1 VVAPAT
7 TRDCC
12 PGRAWAHSSMSL
24 SRRPSCILPFLFL
37 AAALTG
43 QAEPAPASLLDAPL
57 AAWRRQLLELSFDAV
72 SAMPTVPHLKNRCRN
87 QEEVVQ
93 VCLQLGQELLAER
106 YIRQIAD
113 WRRGPCEADLAIH
126 LLERGAGELA
136 EPFLA
141 AARQSLE
148 KAGEDMQPW
157 RRDRLRAKLA
167 RAELLQG
174 REVEAKASLAGI
186 DPVQVAEFE
195 VELAKRSDEASFGAQ
210 LKALDRV
217 FEAGNFDAVRS
228 ALQVS
233 VALYE
238 RYHGKPEQQDAFA
251 ERALTG
257 YPKLPQLARLEV
269 LVQLVEAAL
278 RHDDPTA
285 AKRLLPKGDALV
297 AGSNWLPDDEF
308 PWRGRLAG
316 LWGRA
321 GANDQAQKAIAAAL
335 AKFDEERERM
345 PDIYRSR
352 CLRALAAASQHAG
365 DTKGALR
372 LSKSAAEEGVV
383 NPNSKPRAEDLAG
396 LCLMMAQ
403 EGIEPDAALLARLQT
418 IRKGLSQPW

>member
-1 VVAPAT
+1 MRLFRRSSLVFLISLSAGWLPGQQESAPA
-7 TRDCC
+7 
-12 PGRAWAHSSMSL
+12 A
-24 SRRPSCILPFLFL
+24 
-37 AAALTG
+37 
-43 QAEPAPASLLDAPL
+43 LLDAPL
-57 AAWRRQLLELSFDAV
+57 AAWRRQLLELAFDAV
-72 SAMPTVPHLKNRCRN
+72 SAMPTVPHQKNRCRN

-93 VCLQLGQELLAER
+93 ACLLLGQEQLAER
-106 YIRQIAD
+106 YLLRIED

-126 LLERGAGELA
+126 LLGRGAKELA
-136 EPFLA
+136 EPYLA

-167 RAELLQG
+167 RADLLQG

-195 VELAKRSDEASFGAQ
+195 VELAKRSDVASFSAQ

-238 RYHGKPEQQDAFA
+238 RYQGKPEQQDAFA

-285 AKRLLPKGDALV
+285 AQRLLPKGDALV

-308 PWRGRLAG
+308 PWRARLAG

-321 GANDQAQKAIAAAL
+321 GAQDKAQKAIAAAL
-335 AKFDEERERM
+335 AKFDEQRERI

-352 CLRALAAASQHAG
+352 CLRALAAASLHAG
-365 DTKGALR
+365 DGKGALR
-372 LSKSAAEEGVV
+372 LCKSAAEEGVV

-396 LCLMMAQ
+396 LCMMMAQ

-418 IRKGLSQPW
+418 IRKGLGQPW